1 MIGKF
6 LMFVG
11 WIAFVVAM
19 WKYVFIPLIKWV
31 F

>member
-1 MIGKF
+1 MKKF

-19 WKYVFIPLIKWV
+19 WKYVFIPVIKWV

>member
-1 MIGKF
+1 MIQKF

-11 WIAFVVAM
+11 WIAIVVAM
-19 WKYVFIPLIKWV
+19 WKYVFIPFIKWV